1 MRIISA
7 FSARY
12 QFSHENFY
20 SEKIV
25 FISNSFGFFTVFV
38 DANFTFEMSHL
49 TPDVGITSAAI
60 TSPSDLGQ
68 EDDSQVTMAG
78 ILPGILKGL
87 QTSLAQL
94 AKSSEVQTEALQ
106 SLREDLILRS
116 DDEGNDDISGDNNVT
131 GGNTLDVESAVDEA
145 LGTNSAN
152 SNEQMNATK
161 NPDPGSQTSLID
173 SLTQAFTSSKKTSPA
188 IAGKIAELV
197 DSMLVGG
204 LSTDTVKERAEK
216 HSPPENCKYLA
227 VTTVNEEIWDLLSRK
242 TRTVDLAF
250 QRVQEPLLQGLSAL
264 TNLAGKLVK
273 DITDGKTPDTRH
285 VLDHVMDSVALLG
298 NTNWK
303 LNMKRREL
311 IKPDLNP
318 PYTRLC
324 KEDIKPS
331 TKLFGDDLSKHLKDM
346 SEAKKAGQQ
355 MQKASS
361 HALNRGSAHS
371 QRRKF
376 ARFKPYDREH
386 GSGSKFPNRQH
397 FLGHGRSATNTFK
410 KKNTATSTKTQ

>member
-7 FSARY
+7 FRARY
-12 QFSHENFY
+12 QFSH
-20 SEKIV
+20 
-25 FISNSFGFFTVFV
+25 GFCCQRKFCLYFDLFRVPTLSVA
-38 DANFTFEMSHL
+38 ANITFKMSHL
-49 TPDVGITSAAI
+49 TQDAADPSETTSD
-60 TSPSDLGQ
+60 PLRQ
-68 EDDSQVTMAG
+68 ENDPNVNMAG
-78 ILPGILKGL
+78 ILQGL
-87 QTSLAQL
+87 QTSLAKL
-94 AKSSEVQTEALQ
+94 AKSSELQTENLQ
-106 SLREDLILRS
+106 NLREDLILRS
-116 DDEGNDDISGDNNVT
+116 DDDELDDISDGHSLT
-131 GGNTLDVESAVDEA
+131 GGSTLDVESAVNDV

-152 SNEQMNATK
+152 NIENTTPAK
-161 NPDPGSQTSLID
+161 NPDPGSQASLID
-173 SLTQAFTSSKKTSPA
+173 SLTQAFTSRKKTSPA

-204 LSTDTVKERAEK
+204 LSTETVKERAEK
-216 HSPPENCKYLA
+216 HSPPENCKYLS

-242 TRTVDLAF
+242 TRSVDLAF

-273 DITDGKTPDTRH
+273 DITDGRTPDTRQ
-285 VLDHVMDSVALLG
+285 VLDHVMDSVALLS

-303 LNMKRREL
+303 LNMRRREL
-311 IKPDLNP
+311 IKPDLNS

-355 MQKASS
+355 MQKAPS
-361 HALNRGSAHS
+361 HAPNRGPAHS
-371 QRRKF
+371 QRRRF

-386 GSGSKFPNRQH
+386 GSASKFPPRQP
-397 FLGHGRSATNTFK
+397 FLGHGRSTPNTFK
-410 KKNTATSTKTQ
+410 KKTTATSNKTQ